1 MDKPDH
7 SSKRTQEKPK
17 HRHDKAGPKSGVGQ
31 DTRGNEKVV
40 NAMDKAEDME
50 QGFDYKDQHDT
61 KHHKEKKVLGFAFLV
76 CFWGIFCSYF
86 VYGLL
91 QERMY
96 VLMLSLCTAQ
106 CITPPPL
113 SIPFF
118 PRVCS
123 SKQGFDGE
131 RFHYFLFLVAIQC
144 VVDVIV
150 AWLGELAFRNLS
162 SNQSPPSII

>member
-106 CITPPPL
+106 CINPPPPPPPP
-113 SIPFF
+113 PFLYTF
-118 PRVCS
+118 S
-123 SKQGFDGE
+123 
-131 RFHYFLFLVAIQC
+131 LVY
-144 VVDVIV
+144 VVQNKVSTGS
-150 AWLGELAFRNLS
+150 A
-162 SNQSPPSII
+162 SIIFSFWWPYSVSWMLLLRGLVS